1 MNKLYNIKRFLDDSG
16 DVEIVKQEVF
26 DYIDSHKLTFTRAE
40 IEQEGLSSIC
50 NPKSKAFYP
59 LRIFTSDGT
68 VMMISEVRTGYQ
80 GASTR
85 ALIDILKYAGFTVK
99 RELIDSIFNER
110 KIRRVINF

>member
-1 MNKLYNIKRFLDDSG
+1 MKKLYTIKRFLDDSG
-16 DVEIVKQEVF
+16 DVETVKQEVF
-26 DYIDSHKLTFTRAE
+26 DYIDNHKLTFTRTE

-59 LRIFTSDGT
+59 LRIFATDGT